1 MNCEAI
7 SKLLISFVDGRAD
20 VNERGRVEI
29 HLQDCAACR
38 ARAEQYRAVWNVL
51 DEEPVV
57 QPSFGFDAR
66 LRARIAAEP
75 RSKWFG
81 WMVPSPR
88 LAFSTALLIAL
99 SVWISMMPPA
109 VPSYQASLQ
118 PEKEFQMIKDLR
130 VLENYDVVS
139 DFDALSEM
147 PAAAAGEPGATNPAN
162 DAQQQP
168 QGTGTM

>member
-7 SKLLISFVDGRAD
+7 SKLLISFVDGRAESK
-20 VNERGRVEI
+20 ERSQVEN
-29 HLQDCAACR
+29 HLQECAACS
-38 ARAEQYRAVWNVL
+38 ARVQQYRAVWSLL
-51 DEEPVV
+51 DEEAPVE
-57 QPSFGFDAR
+57 PSFGFDAR

-75 RSKWFG
+75 KSKWFG
-81 WMVPSPR
+81 WLVPSPR

-99 SVWISMMPPA
+99 SAWIATMPPA
-109 VPSYQASLQ
+109 APYQALVQ
-118 PEKEFQMIKDLR
+118 PEKDFQMIKDLR

-147 PAAAAGEPGATNPAN
+147 PAAVSGEPGAAAPAT
-162 DAQQQP
+162 DSQEQP